1 MFDNNSNIM
10 NCFEWNEQGLDA
22 LGKKDYKKAS
32 ECFKKS
38 LEVNEDYLIAW
49 SNIGTTYLK
58 LMQFENAL
66 ECYDKR
72 LESDPMDTNTLN
84 QKGLTLKKLE
94 KIDFAIDVFD
104 EIISIDPF
112 DTAPWINKGIIFESQ
127 NNLEKC
133 IECYDKAL
141 EIEPNKIL
149 AWTNKRIAYANQGQT
164 EKAEECEA
172 KIKEIESN
180 KEKIVKDSQ
189 SVEFLFCISRLKR
202 LQKEFNHQGPSNGK
216 DISEKAAYIFRKTIE
231 SRLLNYDSTGVFNY
245 SLSNESMSTCF
256 YIAHL
261 DEAITIDIEQL
272 CKFSKVSKE
281 KILENTKLLTAEFNL
296 KFPKDQQ
303 NIIP

>member
-1 MFDNNSNIM
+1 MD
-10 NCFEWNEQGLDA
+10 CFEWNDQGLDA
-22 LGKKDYKKAS
+22 LEKKDYEKAL

-49 SNIGTTYLK
+49 HNIGTAYNK

-72 LESDPMDTNTLN
+72 LESDSMDTGTLN

-94 KIDFAIDVFD
+94 KMDSAINIFD
-104 EIISIDPF
+104 EIISINPF
-112 DTAPWINKGIIFESQ
+112 DTAPWINKGTIFESQ
-127 NNLEKC
+127 NNLEKA

-141 EIEPNKIL
+141 EIEPDKIL
-149 AWTNKRIAYANQGQT
+149 AWSNKRIAYANQGQT
-164 EKAEECEA
+164 KKADECEA
-172 KIKEIESN
+172 KLKEIESDEG
-180 KEKIVKDSQ
+180 KTEKDS
-189 SVEFLFCISRLKR
+189 SSAEFRFVFERLKL
-202 LQKEFNHQGPSNGK
+202 LQEQFNSQGPSDGK
-216 DISEKAAYIFRKTIE
+216 DIIEKAAYIYRKTVE

-245 SLSNESMSTCF
+245 SLGNDSLVTCF

-272 CKFSKVSKE
+272 CKFSKTSKE
-281 KILENTKLLTAEFNL
+281 KILENTKLLTIAFNL

>member
-1 MFDNNSNIM
+1 M

-133 IECYDKAL
+133 TYRSPVTKAVMIKDGLARKIEMIDVGAKVSNWKRDHHPAGIIYDDEMAADCTYNPHRYRDWFCKGTNGKNYTLPNNNNKVTEGELITLAVKTIDCLKGKGSNVKIDSNEDITSCIQTPKGKLPRHNPLIPSDPGFRRGQGHFYKKMDYGFCYDA
-141 EIEPNKIL
+141 
-149 AWTNKRIAYANQGQT
+149 RVH
-164 EKAEECEA
+164 C
-172 KIKEIESN
+172 
-180 KEKIVKDSQ
+180 
-189 SVEFLFCISRLKR
+189 R
-202 LQKEFNHQGPSNGK
+202 
-216 DISEKAAYIFRKTIE
+216 
-231 SRLLNYDSTGVFNY
+231 
-245 SLSNESMSTCF
+245 
-256 YIAHL
+256 
-261 DEAITIDIEQL
+261 
-272 CKFSKVSKE
+272 FSK
-281 KILENTKLLTAEFNL
+281 
-296 KFPKDQQ
+296 
-303 NIIP
+303 